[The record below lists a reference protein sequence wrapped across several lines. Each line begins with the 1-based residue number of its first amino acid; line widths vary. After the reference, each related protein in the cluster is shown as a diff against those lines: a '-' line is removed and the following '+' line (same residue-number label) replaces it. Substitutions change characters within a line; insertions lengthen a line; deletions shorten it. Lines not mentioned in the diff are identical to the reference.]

1 MLGPM
6 SSIEPADLSVYDRLC
21 RTDAEVEAWLAAST
35 HHREL
40 LTYLGESEYLALA
53 PLARAAAKARVEGA
67 PVVLIVPGIMG
78 TQLGRAN
85 PAPWPPNLLWP
96 DPIDVVAGR
105 LAALVLPEPMPL
117 ITLGAICYSYLALKL
132 RLRIAGFDARIAE
145 YDWRQSV
152 FHTGRALVSTIRA
165 CGNREVLLLAHSMG
179 GLVAR
184 AALTDTAGTATVSR
198 VITLGSPHG
207 GALAPAQALRGVY
220 PTVARLAAMDRMH
233 SAEQL
238 ASEVFSSFP
247 SLYEML
253 PAGLLDPTAW
263 PAGPPAPRTALL
275 QAAAAAVPR
284 LAVADERF
292 VCVAGTGQRTAT
304 AVQPGTSGFD
314 YEITSLGDGTVSAVS
329 AVLPRSEPRYCVCE
343 HSALPRSPAI
353 AAAISDLLLGGS
365 GDAALAR
372 EPPPLLPQPVRVSDA
387 QLRESYAGKVD
398 WRALTSEERRRYFNQ
413 LNLAPPVYVA
423 N

>member
-1 MLGPM
+1 MLKPM

-53 PLARAAAKARVEGA
+53 PLARTAASARVELA
-67 PVVLIVPGIMG
+67 PVVLIIPGIMG
-78 TQLGRAN
+78 TQLGRPN

-105 LAALVLPEPMPL
+105 LAALVLPEPVPL

-132 RLRIAGFDARIAE
+132 RLRAAGFDARIAE

-152 FHTGRALVSTIRA
+152 FSSGRTLAASIRA
-165 CGNREVLLLAHSMG
+165 CGAREVMLLAHSMG

-184 AALTDTAGTATVSR
+184 AALNDAASTATVSR

-220 PTVARLAAMDRMH
+220 PTVRRLAAMDLVH

-238 ASEVFSSFP
+238 AADVFASFP

-253 PAGLLDPTAW
+253 PASLMDPAAW
-263 PAGPPAPRTALL
+263 PAGPPAPRATLL
-275 QAAAAAVPR
+275 QAAAVAVPR
-284 LAVADERF
+284 LAAADERF
-292 VCVAGTGQRTAT
+292 VCIAGTGQRTAT
-304 AVQPGTSGFD
+304 AVQPGASGFD
-314 YEITSLGDGTVSAVS
+314 YEITSLGDGTVSAAS
-329 AVLPRSEPRYCVCE
+329 AVMPRSEPRYCVCE
-343 HSALPRSPAI
+343 HSALPRSAAI
-353 AAAISDLLLGGS
+353 AAAISDLLQGGS
-365 GDAALAR
+365 GAAALTRA
-372 EPPPLLPQPVRVSDA
+372 PPPLLPQSVRVSDA
-387 QLRESYAGKVD
+387 QLRESYASKVD

-413 LNLAPPVYVA
+413 LNLAPPVYAA